1 MLFYSEESSIMN
13 NEHDSEHRKMP
24 QQSRRNFLK
33 TGAALAAAGAMSWAD
48 KVLAADDDV
57 PLIKP
62 RFTLPAGNETVFRV
76 PPVADAA
83 GFVRWGVNKPVGAA
97 EGTQIILAGQAID
110 PSTAV
115 LSARIV
121 NEKHIVPAPDGDPE
135 AKPYIMLGATKV
147 PDVEK
152 GSAMVSFILKPG
164 ENLQLLNMTGTIVVS
179 EAEGV
184 QEGPARLRDA
194 MQRVAYNNTTDQP
207 QQVVL
212 IIPPEEHAMAI
223 GRPGRATDISLVR
236 LGMDQY
242 MKARRPEDKTAIFE
256 QLDEAMWNMFANM
269 IKDAGYDTPPEKLRD
284 YYKMLVTPNPEAR
297 SSTERA
303 NDVKAKKE
311 RLQKI
316 YDDIMA
322 KRDTQPE
329 GTQFIYS
336 KDELESMFS
345 RDIAAS
351 NKKPM
356 MLDFLERIAPAQ
368 EKLEAKS
375 R

>member
-1 MLFYSEESSIMN
+1 MDDTGTPEN
-13 NEHDSEHRKMP
+13 NDRALRSRP
-24 QQSRRNFLK
+24 LRSRRNFLK
-33 TGAALAAAGAMSWAD
+33 TSAALAAAGAMSWAD
-48 KVLAADDDV
+48 KVQAADDEAPEV
-57 PLIKP
+57 KP
-62 RFTLPAGNETVFRV
+62 RFTLPAGNETAFRV
-76 PPVADAA
+76 APVADAA

-97 EGTQIILAGQAID
+97 EGTQIILAGEALD
-110 PSTAV
+110 PANSV
-115 LSARIV
+115 LGARMV
-121 NEKHIVPAPDGDPE
+121 DEKHILPAPEGEAD

-164 ENLQLLNMTGTIVVS
+164 ENIQMLNMSGTVVVS
-179 EAEGV
+179 EKDGV
-184 QEGPARLRDA
+184 LEGPARLKDA
-194 MQRVAYNNTTDQP
+194 MQRVAYNNTTDEL

-223 GRPGRATDISLVR
+223 GRPARAADISLIR
-236 LGMDQY
+236 YGMEQY
-242 MKARRPEDKTAIFE
+242 MKAKKPQDKTAIFE
-256 QLDEAMWNMFANM
+256 QLDNAIWNMFANM

-297 SSTERA
+297 SSTEKA

-316 YDDIMA
+316 YDDILA
-322 KRDTQPE
+322 KRNTQPD

-356 MLDFLERIAPAQ
+356 MLDFLERIVPAQ
-368 EKLEAKS
+368 EKLEAKN